1 MKLIGLNS
9 LEWSMINISPR
20 YLLSPICSVPGNS
33 HLVMIGCMWV
43 FLHYFILWHTYSTK
57 QSALHISHQ
66 LVAGRSKVMT
76 LWGYWPALVSLS
88 VRVSEFHYDTG
99 WVPAT
104 NYFPIVPCVHS
115 TSNRWQYSR
124 YDSLDKGWSEARVC
138 PGDGESEAQ
147 GRVTIVVRWQVAN
160 TSPGSVTDHKPSLRT
175 GGQYH

>member
-1 MKLIGLNS
+1 M
-9 LEWSMINISPR
+9 
-20 YLLSPICSVPGNS
+20 LSPICSVPGNS
-33 HLVMIGCMWV
+33 HLLMIGCMLI

-57 QSALHISHQ
+57 QSALYISHQ

-124 YDSLDKGWSEARVC
+124 YDSLSISCSLPHVGACIYTLIRVGPRLGC
-138 PGDGESEAQ
+138 VQ
-147 GRVTIVVRWQVAN
+147 VTGRVRLREGSLLWLGDRWPKLLQEVSRIRSQVW
-160 TSPGSVTDHKPSLRT
+160 
-175 GGQYH
+175 